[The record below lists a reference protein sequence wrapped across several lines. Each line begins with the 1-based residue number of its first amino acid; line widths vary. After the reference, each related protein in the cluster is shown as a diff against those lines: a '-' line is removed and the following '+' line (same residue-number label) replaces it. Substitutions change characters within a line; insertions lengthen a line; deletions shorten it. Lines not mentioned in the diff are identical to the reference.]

1 MSSSQTTVAATATV
15 AAVAA
20 GVIAYAAYFDYRR
33 RHSAEFR
40 KQLRRG
46 ERQQA
51 RAAKD
56 HAELS
61 AKAQKQMIK
70 QIVDEAKEEG
80 FPASAEEKEAYFLE
94 QVQAGEMLG
103 ADPTKEL
110 DAALAF
116 YKALKVYP
124 TPGDLINI
132 YDKTVS
138 KPILDILAEMIAYD
152 GSLRIGTSYTGPA
165 GVDMAELMREM
176 GEMGGVPGVG
186 LD

>member
-1 MSSSQTTVAATATV
+1 VPTT
-15 AAVAA
+15 
-20 GVIAYAAYFDYRR
+20 AYAAYFDYRR

-56 HAELS
+56 HAEQS

-70 QIVDEAKEEG
+70 QIVEEAKEEG

-103 ADPTKEL
+103 ADRRFFAWLVWCFT
-110 DAALAF
+110 
-116 YKALKVYP
+116 
-124 TPGDLINI
+124 
-132 YDKTVS
+132 
-138 KPILDILAEMIAYD
+138 
-152 GSLRIGTSYTGPA
+152 
-165 GVDMAELMREM
+165 
-176 GEMGGVPGVG
+176 
-186 LD
+186 